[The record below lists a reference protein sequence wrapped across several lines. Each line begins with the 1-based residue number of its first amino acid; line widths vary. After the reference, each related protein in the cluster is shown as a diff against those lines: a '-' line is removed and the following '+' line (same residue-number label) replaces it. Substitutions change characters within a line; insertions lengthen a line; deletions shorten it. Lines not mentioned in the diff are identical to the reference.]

1 MEVEQRQRLE
11 NCFERVA
18 ALVRHASSPTD
29 DPPSDTLRLN
39 LYGYFKLST
48 SSVPSSGVPR
58 PSFFDPVGRAKHAAW
73 KAAEDECQFD
83 RALSMERYIQAVI
96 GSGTDVGREAGALW
110 GEYLRRLGE
119 QEPDESHT
127 PPTHAAKAGDDDD
140 DKSSAVAGEDSDETG
155 ESLTRIPASRKT
167 FDRMLASEQ
176 LEQGQSASRHRG
188 SQRKLLSLLPRPLV
202 PRGQLDIALRD
213 LLYAHMQCALS
224 VTYEFFLSDRGM
236 LHRILSFFLPSFILQ
251 MIGVFCA
258 RYHPERRRAWSVRKI
273 NERWREMERR
283 SSSRE
288 GVKSAEKDVV
298 VGLSVR
304 SLLDLY
310 LSSKSYPAGSEI
322 LLVPPVTI
330 PAIVNIIEYHDLR
343 LVGIDLPRIGGETR
357 WGVDVEALRQAVS
370 DKTVAL
376 MLVHPFGC
384 RIADLGTMRDLR
396 KIANGHSLDIIE
408 DCAQSYTGICTSKK
422 GHIQLGYLGS
432 EEADVSLFSFGPIKT
447 STALGG
453 GLAVLRRRKG
463 VAKSMRRMQESLYQ
477 PQRTTSYYVRLLK
490 CTFVQLASQST
501 YCCGFIKILLDS
513 VGIEYSWLVM
523 KLTRGFDCR
532 GGQQEV
538 IRQIRRRPCPAL
550 LALLNR
556 RLQQSHLVYEEADK
570 RRRRCES
577 FSKVL
582 ARSEMSNLSTLKS
595 VDGGDMYNWIF
606 PVFTS
611 RPVHTSRSLI
621 SMGFDAP
628 CGMTQLR
635 PLENC
640 VRAKEVFDHIMYLP
654 VTSQKC
660 SESSRRKL
668 VSVLQD
674 ACSDIATEKSTAQK
688 RSATWKAKSKTML
701 FILAILLERAV
712 SVVGLFQFAT
722 VRLAIRVAK
731 VILPWIFMSVAFVAC
746 SLLALSRY
754 MGPIYL
760 SSSRTFAKYCDMVFR
775 SPFDCE
781 VSRPEHKA
789 FERSQTVLS
798 LDSTRIPTV
807 LRSEDGGEPC
817 VMLTGVTGFIGSLL
831 LREILLHRDELSIG
845 SAVVIVR
852 PKRGRSAIQR
862 VERLL
867 SQAMFSFLS
876 EDEKKSLVIVVEGD
890 VTQPYCGI
898 TPAVIES
905 SIQVSKI
912 SHVLHCAAAVSFS
925 QPLEDAATSNITSSL
940 NVQSL
945 AKQLDAKFTYLSTAF
960 VHGDRTGTKSRPL
973 PEAVF
978 SLKPY
983 DPDKL
988 YESMLGSQSYA
999 SAAMNDLG
1007 FPNTYTFSKCVCEHL
1022 LEMERDVETTIIRPS
1037 IVGPS
1042 VEEPYE
1048 GWAGERPSTIVA
1060 AACLY
1065 LKFPYNMWCFGHKP
1079 VPFVPV
1085 DVVCRVIISKSFG
1098 SDLMSEADVASYFR
1112 GQEEEKKE
1120 QSPIDTGY
1128 RDSTRKS
1135 PAISTVAWDSSSPER
1150 STFSWV
1156 QYAFAITHLGSVCG
1170 HVDRTVAYA
1179 GLLLSTKLFPWL
1191 GLSLA
1196 TFRQLHAILV
1206 RTPVD
1211 KVLEICKRLRLRSA
1225 FVRDL
1230 DALSPVLDLPMLFF
1244 PFANRSFYFQSQI
1257 RAPDDFNGERYM
1269 FSCAVAAHRFIERIE
1284 NQRKRSKH
1292 GRLEDGSSHPQRN
1305 CRNASIYVA
1314 GKCHAMPASDLWW
1327 ALTQPTGSLT
1337 IRFGAWVLSKIFRRT
1352 AREIGV
1358 DVASYA
1364 VLARTLASTDAASV
1378 ILAPTHRSFYD
1389 FLITSYISFALPEL
1403 GVGIPHIAAAS
1414 DFQHV
1419 PIIGILAAWSN
1430 AFFLR
1435 RDGKGRDTTLQQDLS
1450 RIISR
1455 SSPAFIEVFIE
1466 GKRSRSRAF
1475 LKPKTG
1481 FLRCLCENIEGSHLV
1496 LPSTINYE
1504 GLVDQM
1510 TLVEETSRVAKRG
1523 MGLFRLSQ
1531 WLRAVILNKVDIG
1544 RVYISASPPIIVGAG
1559 TLDVRGLGNA
1569 IQERQ
1574 RSRTLVSEY
1583 HVEAAS
1589 SVLGVPS
1596 HVIRESMQDLGMI
1609 PWPPR
1614 GATEPLLAI
1623 PSCQNVAWTTF
1634 FHFAHIYAPY
1644 LAQTHQTWSEWLC
1657 PSSSKPKK
1665 SESSSVNVVVSIL
1678 TQHLEAADNEVVT
1691 VLKYLAANGFDSP
1704 TESHVFQY
1712 LSDVKSPAM
1721 LLLLALK
1728 TKMVNRAGT
1737 IPLRNMPRLEDPHL
1751 FRRQKVLKN
1760 NVPLENFAAWGFQDS
1775 YFVLNESSD
1784 GAKIVTMKGSR
1795 YDISGKQLPN
1805 LARFVEEELRITID
1819 PMKAP
1824 KTCCDFVSVRR
1835 DAFDE
1840 GLATGILA
1848 VLGNDKDRF
1857 STRAVDRARH
1867 GTGHTQQDIF
1877 DLRFGNIRSRVPD
1890 AVVWPKSILEVEAL
1904 VSFAVEESL
1913 CLIPFGGGTNVT
1925 HATHCPPR
1933 EVDPRPMVSIDMK
1946 LMNGILWVNEED
1958 GLVHV
1963 EAGITGGELI
1973 RRVEKLGFTIGHI
1986 PDSYEFSTLGG
1997 WIATKASGMKQNKYG
2012 NIEDIVKDVTVV
2024 GSKGILSTSHR
2035 ISKTT
2040 AGRSSAGLEPKSLAL
2055 GSEGC
2060 FGIITSAVLKISP
2073 IPEVKSYQSV
2083 LLPSF
2088 GVGVEYMRALSKMTM
2103 KPASVRLLD
2112 NDQFRLGQ
2120 ALKERPSLFGTLREW
2135 LAHAISSA
2143 GGNFSLNTVV
2153 CVTISFEGSAAEVN
2167 LQQRLVRDFATVYE
2181 GMLAGPSVGKAGYDL
2196 TFAIAYLRDFALNY
2210 DIIGESFETFVPWS
2224 CIKRLVAAT
2233 KDRVQFEH
2241 RHRALPGE
2249 PFICSRITQL
2259 YDEGVCVYFYFCM
2272 QIKGVSNPSVVFS
2285 EIEHIAREE
2294 ILSNGGSL
2302 SHHHGLG
2309 KVRSS
2314 FVSQIYSQAY
2324 IDTLTAIKNSIDE
2337 RNVFGAANGIF
2348 GSKMYSSSI
2357 EHTNVS
2363 GKGPKNARE
2372 GSRCGFTAATGTT
2385 KTA

>member
-1 MEVEQRQRLE
+1 MDSSPADSADSHNMEQRQRLE
-11 NCFERVA
+11 SCFERVA
-18 ALVRHASSPTD
+18 TLVRNDSSPTDD
-29 DPPSDTLRLN
+29 DPPSDTLRLQ

-48 SSVPSSGVPR
+48 SPVPSSEVPR

-83 RALSMERYIQAVI
+83 RALSMERYIQVVL
-96 GSGTDVGREAGALW
+96 GSGTDVGREAAAVW
-110 GEYLRRLGE
+110 GQYLERFEE
-119 QEPDESHT
+119 QETDNESHT
-127 PPTHAAKAGDDDD
+127 PPTRAKEGDDDD
-140 DKSSAVAGEDSDETG
+140 SKSSAVVGEHSDETG
-155 ESLTRIPASRKT
+155 ESFTRFPASKKT
-167 FDRMLASEQ
+167 SDRMLASDP
-176 LEQGQSASRHRG
+176 LEHKPSASRQHRG
-188 SQRKLLSLLPRPLV
+188 SQWKLQSLLPRPLV
-202 PRGQLDIALRD
+202 PRGQLDIAPLD
-213 LLYAHMQCALS
+213 LLYAHIQCALS
-224 VTYEFFLSDRGM
+224 VTYEIFLSDRGM
-236 LHRILSFFLPSFILQ
+236 LHRILSFFLPGFILQ
-251 MIGVFCA
+251 MIGVLCG
-258 RYHPERRRAWSVRKI
+258 RYHPERRRAWSASKI
-273 NERWREMERR
+273 SERWLEMESR

-288 GVKSAEKDVV
+288 QQGVESAEKDVV

-310 LSSKSYPAGSEI
+310 LTSKSYPAGSEI
-322 LLVPPVTI
+322 LLAPPVTI
-330 PAIVNIIEYHDLR
+330 PAMANIIEYHDLR
-343 LVGIDLPRIGGETR
+343 LVGIDLPRIDGETR
-357 WGVDVEALRQAVS
+357 WGVDVEAVRKAVS

-384 RIADLGTMRDLR
+384 RIADSSTMKDLR
-396 KIANGHSLDIIE
+396 KIANEHSLDIIE
-408 DCAQSYTGICTSKK
+408 DCAQSYTGICLSTKK
-422 GHIQLGYLGS
+422 KHTHLGYLGS
-432 EEADVSLFSFGPIKT
+432 EDADVSLFSFGPIKT

-453 GLAVLRRRKG
+453 GVAVLRCCDG

-477 PQRTTSYYVRLLK
+477 PQSTASYYVRLLK
-490 CTFVQLASQST
+490 CTFVHLASQSPH
-501 YCCGFIKILLDS
+501 CCGFIKTLLDS
-513 VGIEYSWLVM
+513 VGVEYDWLVM

-532 GGQQEV
+532 GGQQEA

-556 RLQQSHLVYEEADK
+556 RLRQSHLVYEKADE
-570 RRRRCES
+570 RLRRCES
-577 FSKVL
+577 FAKVL

-595 VDGGDMYNWIF
+595 TDGGDMHNWLF

-611 RPVHTSRSLI
+611 RPVHTSRSLN

-635 PLENC
+635 PVENC
-640 VRAKEVFDHIMYLP
+640 DRAKEVFDHIMYLP
-654 VTSQKC
+654 VTSEKC
-660 SESSRRKL
+660 GENSRRIL
-668 VSVLQD
+668 VSALQE
-674 ACSDIATEKSTAQK
+674 ACSAFEGDKGNDATEKCTPQT
-688 RSATWKAKSKTML
+688 RSATSKNML
-701 FILAILLERAV
+701 FTLAILLEWAMP
-712 SVVGLFQFAT
+712 VVGLFQFAT
-722 VRLAIRVAK
+722 VRLAIRAAK
-731 VILPWIFMSVAFVAC
+731 FTLPWVCMSVAFVAC

-760 SSSRTFAKYCDMVFR
+760 SSSQTFAKYCDMVFR
-775 SPFDCE
+775 SPFECE
-781 VSRPEHKA
+781 VSRPEHEV
-789 FERSQTVLS
+789 FERSRTALA

-807 LRSEDGGEPC
+807 LRSEDGGGQC
-817 VMLTGVTGFIGSLL
+817 VMLTGATGFIGSLL

-845 SAVVIVR
+845 SVVVIVR
-852 PKRGRSAIQR
+852 PKRGRSATQR

-876 EDEKKSLVIVVEGD
+876 EDEKESLVVVVEGD
-890 VTQPYCGI
+890 VTQRYCGM

-905 SIQVSKI
+905 SLHASKI
-912 SHVLHCAAAVSFS
+912 SRVFHCAAAVSFS

-945 AKQLDAKFTYLSTAF
+945 AKQLGAKFIFVSTAF
-960 VHGDRTGTKSRPL
+960 VHGNRTGTKSRPL
-973 PEAVF
+973 PEALF

-983 DPDKL
+983 DPVKL

-999 SAAMNDLG
+999 SAAMNELG

-1022 LEMERDVETTIIRPS
+1022 LKMERDVETTIIRPS

-1048 GWAGERPSTIVA
+1048 GWAGEKPSTLVA

-1065 LKFPYNMWCFGHKP
+1065 LKFPYNMWCFGHEP

-1085 DVVCRVIISKSFG
+1085 DVVCRVIISNSFG
-1098 SDLMSEADVASYFR
+1098 TDSTSDAAVATYLR
-1112 GQEEEKKE
+1112 RLEEEKKE
-1120 QSPIDTGY
+1120 QSPGDTDY
-1128 RDSTRKS
+1128 RDSTRNG
-1135 PAISTVAWDSSSPER
+1135 PNISTVAWDSSSPER

-1191 GLSLA
+1191 GLSLV

-1211 KVLEICKRLRLRSA
+1211 KVLEICKRLRLRSD

-1230 DALSPVLDLPMLFF
+1230 NALSPVLDLPMLFF

-1269 FSCAVAAHRFIERIE
+1269 FSCAVAAHRFIEMIE
-1284 NQRKRSKH
+1284 NQRRRSKN
-1292 GRLEDGSSHPQRN
+1292 GRRRN
-1305 CRNASIYVA
+1305 SRNACSLYVA
-1314 GKCHAMPASDLWW
+1314 GKCHVKPASDLWW

-1364 VLARTLASTDAASV
+1364 VLARMLASTDTSSV
-1378 ILAPTHRSFYD
+1378 ILSPTHRSFYD
-1389 FLITSYISFALPEL
+1389 FLIASYISFALPEL

-1414 DFQHV
+1414 DFQHI
-1419 PIIGILAAWSN
+1419 PIIGLLAAWSN

-1435 RDGKGRDTTLQQDLS
+1435 RDGKGREATLQQDLA

-1455 SSPAFIEVFIE
+1455 SSGPACIEVFIE
-1466 GKRSRSRAF
+1466 GKRSRGRTF
-1475 LKPKTG
+1475 LKPRTG
-1481 FLRCLCENIEGSHLV
+1481 FLRCLCENIGGNHLV
-1496 LPSTINYE
+1496 LPATINYE
-1504 GLVDQM
+1504 GLVDQI

-1531 WLRAVILNKVDIG
+1531 WLRAVLRNEVDIG
-1544 RVYISASPPIIVGAG
+1544 RVYVSVSPPILVGAG
-1559 TLDVRGLGNA
+1559 TLDIRGLGDA
-1569 IQERQ
+1569 IQACQ
-1574 RSRTLVSEY
+1574 RSRTLASEY

-1596 HVIRESMQDLGMI
+1596 HVIRESMRDLGME

-1614 GATEPLLAI
+1614 GEAESLLTI
-1623 PSCQNVAWTTF
+1623 PTCQNVAWTTF

-1644 LAQTHQTWSEWLC
+1644 LAQSHQTWSEWLC
-1657 PSSSKPKK
+1657 PSSSKHQK
-1665 SESSSVNVVVSIL
+1665 SESSSVNDVLSVLIR
-1678 TQHLEAADNEVVT
+1678 HFEAADNAVVK
-1691 VLKYLAANGFDSP
+1691 VMNELAANGFDSP
-1704 TESHVFQY
+1704 TESHIFQY
-1712 LSDVKSPAM
+1712 LSDMKTPPM
-1721 LLLLALK
+1721 LLHSALK
-1728 TKMVNRAGT
+1728 SKMIDRAKT
-1737 IPLRNMPRLEDPHL
+1737 PPLRNMPKPEDL
-1751 FRRQKVLKN
+1751 RRQIVLKN
-1760 NVPLENFAAWGFQDS
+1760 NYMSENFAAWGFQDS
-1775 YFVLNESSD
+1775 YFVLNESTD

-1795 YDISGKQLPN
+1795 YDISGKKLPN

-1819 PMKAP
+1819 PTEAP
-1824 KTCCDFVSVRR
+1824 KTCCDFVSVRK
-1835 DAFDE
+1835 DALDE

-1848 VLGNDKDRF
+1848 VLANDKDRF

-1877 DLRFGNIRSRVPD
+1877 DLRVGNIRSRVPD
-1890 AVVWPKSILEVEAL
+1890 AVVWPKSITEVEAL
-1904 VSFAVEESL
+1904 VSFAVEKSL

-1933 EVDPRPMVSIDMK
+1933 EVDPRPMVSVDMK
-1946 LMNGILWVNEED
+1946 LMNSILWINEED
-1958 GLVHV
+1958 GLVHA

-1973 RRVEKLGFTIGHI
+1973 RHVEKLGFTIGHI

-2012 NIEDIVKDVTVV
+2012 NIEDIVRDVTVV
-2024 GSKGILSTSHR
+2024 GSKGTLSTSHR
-2035 ISKTT
+2035 ISKTA
-2040 AGRSSAGLEPKSLAL
+2040 AGRSSAGLEPKSFVL

-2073 IPEVKSYQSV
+2073 TPEVKSYESV

-2088 GVGVEYMRALSKMTM
+2088 RVGIEYMRALSRMTM

-2120 ALKERPSLFGTLREW
+2120 ALKERPSLFETVQKW
-2135 LAHAISSA
+2135 LAHTISSV
-2143 GGNFSLNTVV
+2143 GGNFSLNAVV

-2167 LQQRLVRDFATVYE
+2167 LQQRIVRDLATTHE
-2181 GMLAGPSVGKAGYDL
+2181 GFIGGPSVGKSGYDL
-2196 TFAIAYLRDFALNY
+2196 TFAIAYLRDFALSY
-2210 DIIGESFETFVPWS
+2210 GIIGESFETFVPWS
-2224 CIKRLVAAT
+2224 CINRLVAAT
-2233 KDRVQFEH
+2233 KDRIQSEH
-2241 RHRALPGE
+2241 RQRALPGD

-2272 QIKGVSNPSVVFS
+2272 QIKGVANPSVVFS

-2337 RNVFGAANGIF
+2337 RNVFGARNGAFAN
-2348 GSKMYSSSI
+2348 M
-2357 EHTNVS
+2357 T
-2363 GKGPKNARE
+2363 
-2372 GSRCGFTAATGTT
+2372 
-2385 KTA
+2385 

>member
-1 MEVEQRQRLE
+1 MEAEQRRRLE

-18 ALVRHASSPTD
+18 ALVRTASSPTD
-29 DPPSDTLRLN
+29 DPPSDTLRLQ

-48 SSVPSSGVPR
+48 SSVPSSEVPR
-58 PSFFDPVGRAKHAAW
+58 PSLFDPVGRAKHAAW

-83 RALSMERYIQAVI
+83 RALSMERYIQTVL

-110 GEYLRRLGE
+110 GQYRERIGE
-119 QEPDESHT
+119 QQPDESHT
-127 PPTHAAKAGDDDD
+127 PPTHEAKTGDDDD
-140 DKSSAVAGEDSDETG
+140 GKSSAVVGEGSDETG
-155 ESLTRIPASRKT
+155 ESLTT
-167 FDRMLASEQ
+167 FDRMLASEP
-176 LEQGQSASRHRG
+176 LEQKQSSRRHRG
-188 SQRKLLSLLPRPLV
+188 SKWKLSLLPRPIV
-202 PRGQLDIALRD
+202 PRGQLDIALQD

-224 VTYEFFLSDRGM
+224 VTYDLFLSERGM
-236 LHRILSFFLPSFILQ
+236 LHRILSFLLPSFILQ
-251 MIGVFCA
+251 MIGVLCG
-258 RYHPERRRAWSVRKI
+258 RYHPERRRAWSVCRI
-273 NERWREMERR
+273 NERWREMESQ

-288 GVKSAEKDVV
+288 CQGVESAEKDVV

-343 LVGIDLPRIGGETR
+343 LIGIDLPRIDGETR
-357 WGVDVEALRQAVS
+357 WGIDVEAVRKAVS
-370 DKTVAL
+370 DRSVAL
-376 MLVHPFGC
+376 MVVHPFGC
-384 RIADLGTMRDLR
+384 RIADSGTMKDLR
-396 KIANGHSLDIIE
+396 KIASDHSLDIIE
-408 DCAQSYTGICTSKK
+408 DCAQSYTGLCTSKK
-422 GHIQLGYLGS
+422 RYTTDLGYLGS
-432 EEADVSLFSFGPIKT
+432 DDADVSLFSFGPIKT

-453 GLAVLRRRKG
+453 GLAVLRRCKD
-463 VAKSMRRMQESLYQ
+463 VAKSMRRVQESLYQ
-477 PQRTTSYYVRLLK
+477 PQSTLSYHVRLLK
-490 CTFVQLASQST
+490 CTLVQLASQSP

-513 VGIEYSWLVM
+513 VGIEYDWLVM

-532 GGQQEV
+532 GGPREA

-556 RLQQSHLVYEEADK
+556 RLQQSHLVYKKADD
-570 RRRRCES
+570 RRRKCEL
-577 FSKVL
+577 FAKAL

-595 VDGGDMYNWIF
+595 ADGGDMYNWLF
-606 PVFTS
+606 PVFTT
-611 RPVHTSRSLI
+611 RPAHTSRSLI

-635 PLENC
+635 PVENC

-660 SESSRRKL
+660 SENSRRKL
-668 VSVLQD
+668 VSALQD
-674 ACSDIATEKSTAQK
+674 ACSAAATENCTALT
-688 RSATWKAKSKTML
+688 RPATSKATSKKLL
-701 FILAILLERAV
+701 FTLAILLEWVAP
-712 SVVGLFQFAT
+712 VVGLSQFAT
-722 VRLAIRVAK
+722 VRLAFRVAK
-731 VILPWIFMSVAFVAC
+731 FILPWIFMPVAFVAC
-746 SLLALSRY
+746 SILALCRY

-760 SSSRTFAKYCDMVFR
+760 SSSQTFAKYCDMVFR

-781 VSRPEHKA
+781 VNRRELKA
-789 FERSQTVLS
+789 FGRSQTILS
-798 LDSTRIPTV
+798 LDSTRIPSV
-807 LRSEDGGEPC
+807 LQSENGGGHC
-817 VMLTGVTGFIGSLL
+817 VLLTGVTGFIGSLL
-831 LREILLHRDELSIG
+831 LREILLHREELSIG
-845 SAVVIVR
+845 SVVVIVR
-852 PKRGRSAIQR
+852 PKRGRSATQR
-862 VERLL
+862 IERLL
-867 SQAMFSFLS
+867 SQAMFNFLS
-876 EDEKKSLVIVVEGD
+876 EGEKRSLVIVVEGD
-890 VTQPYCGI
+890 VTQPGCGMA
-898 TPAVIES
+898 PAVIES
-905 SIQVSKI
+905 SIHVSKI
-912 SHVLHCAAAVSFS
+912 SRVIHCAAAVSFS

-960 VHGDRTGTKSRPL
+960 VHGDRTGTKLRPL
-973 PEAVF
+973 PEEFF
-978 SLKPY
+978 SLKRY
-983 DPDKL
+983 DPVKL

-999 SAAMNDLG
+999 HAAMNELG

-1048 GWAGERPSTIVA
+1048 GWAGEKPSTIVA

-1098 SDLMSEADVASYFR
+1098 CDLTSEADVATYLR

-1120 QSPIDTGY
+1120 ISPIDTGY
-1128 RDSTRKS
+1128 RDSTRKG

-1191 GLSLA
+1191 GLRLA

-1211 KVLEICKRLRLRSA
+1211 RVLKICKRLRLRSA

-1269 FSCAVAAHRFIERIE
+1269 FSCAVAAHRFIEMIE
-1284 NQRKRSKH
+1284 NRRNRIKK
-1292 GRLEDGSSHPQRN
+1292 GRLEDSSSHPQRN
-1305 CRNASIYVA
+1305 CRNACSINVA
-1314 GKCHAMPASDLWW
+1314 GKCHVTPASDLWW

-1337 IRFGAWVLSKIFRRT
+1337 IRFGAWILSKIFRRT

-1364 VLARTLASTDAASV
+1364 ALARMLASTDASSV

-1414 DFQHV
+1414 DFQHIPV
-1419 PIIGILAAWSN
+1419 MGLLAAWSN

-1435 RDGKGRDTTLQQDLS
+1435 RDGRGRNTALQQDLA

-1481 FLRCLCENIEGSHLV
+1481 FLRCLCENFEGNHLI

-1510 TLVEETSRVAKRG
+1510 ALVDETRRISKRD
-1523 MGLFRLSQ
+1523 MGLFRLSR
-1531 WLRAVILNKVDIG
+1531 WLRAVFLNEVDIG
-1544 RVYISASPPIIVGAG
+1544 RVYVSASSPILVEAG
-1559 TLDVRGLGNA
+1559 TLDIRSLGNA

-1574 RSRTLVSEY
+1574 RSRTLSSEY
-1583 HVEAAS
+1583 HVDAAS
-1589 SVLGVPS
+1589 SALGVPS
-1596 HVIRESMQDLGMI
+1596 HVLRESMQDLGMI
-1609 PWPPR
+1609 PWPTR
-1614 GATEPLLAI
+1614 GLVEPLLTV
-1623 PSCQNVAWTTF
+1623 PSCRNVAWTTF

-1644 LAQTHQTWSEWLC
+1644 LAQSHQNWSEWLC
-1657 PSSSKPKK
+1657 PSPGKARK

-1678 TQHLEAADNEVVT
+1678 IRHLEAADNEVVT
-1691 VLKYLAANGFDSP
+1691 VMKNLAANGFDSP
-1704 TESHVFQY
+1704 TESHIFQY
-1712 LSDVKSPAM
+1712 LSDVMSPPM

-1728 TKMVNRAGT
+1728 TKMIDRAGT
-1737 IPLRNMPRLEDPHL
+1737 MPLRNMPKLEDL
-1751 FRRQKVLKN
+1751 RLSRRQVLKN
-1760 NVPLENFAAWGFQDS
+1760 NFMSENFAAWGFQDS
-1775 YFVLNESSD
+1775 YFVLNEYTD

-1819 PMKAP
+1819 PIKVP
-1824 KTCCDFVSVRR
+1824 KTCCDFVSVHR

-1840 GLATGILA
+1840 DLAIGILA

-1877 DLRFGNIRSRVPD
+1877 GLRFGDIRSRVPD
-1890 AVVWPKSILEVEAL
+1890 AVVWPKSSMEVEAL
-1904 VSFAVEESL
+1904 VSFAAEKSL

-1946 LMNGILWVNEED
+1946 LMNSILWVNEED

-1973 RRVEKLGFTIGHI
+1973 RSVEKLGFTIGHI

-2035 ISKTT
+2035 ISKTA

-2088 GVGVEYMRALSKMTM
+2088 EVGIEYMRALSRMTM

-2120 ALKERPSLFGTLREW
+2120 ALKERPSIFGTIRKW
-2135 LAHAISSA
+2135 LAHAMSSV
-2143 GGNFSLNTVV
+2143 GGPFSLNAVV
-2153 CVTISFEGSAAEVN
+2153 CVTISFEGSADEVN
-2167 LQQRLVRDFATVYE
+2167 LQQRLVRDLATVHE
-2181 GMLAGPSVGKAGYDL
+2181 GILAGPSVGKAGYDL

-2224 CIKRLVAAT
+2224 CINRLVAAT
-2233 KDRVQFEH
+2233 KDRVQSEH
-2241 RHRALPGE
+2241 RQRALPGD

-2272 QIKGVSNPSVVFS
+2272 QIKGVANPSAVFS
-2285 EIEHIAREE
+2285 EIEHSAREE

-2337 RNVFGAANGIF
+2337 RNVFGARNGAFAN
-2348 GSKMYSSSI
+2348 M
-2357 EHTNVS
+2357 T
-2363 GKGPKNARE
+2363 
-2372 GSRCGFTAATGTT
+2372 
-2385 KTA
+2385 